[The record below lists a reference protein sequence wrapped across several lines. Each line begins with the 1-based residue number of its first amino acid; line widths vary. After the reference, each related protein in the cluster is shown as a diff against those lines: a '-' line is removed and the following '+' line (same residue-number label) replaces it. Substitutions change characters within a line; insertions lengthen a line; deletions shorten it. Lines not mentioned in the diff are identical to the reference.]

1 MAGQTSHD
9 KVRFATFNASL
20 NRNNAGE
27 LITDLSTPDNEQAKV
42 VAEIIQRTN
51 PDVLLLNEFDYDEN
65 GEAIASFKQNYLE
78 VGQNGVD
85 AVDYPYVYLAPSNTG
100 IPSGFDFDNNGSIG
114 GGNDAFGFGNF
125 PGQFGMVLLSKY
137 PIVEE
142 EVRTFQNFLW
152 KDMPGALLPDDGST
166 PEPNDWYSAEELEVF
181 RLSSKSH
188 WDIPI
193 NVNGEVIHV
202 LASHPTPPVFDG
214 EEDRNGKRN
223 HDEIRFWADYV
234 TPGNGEY
241 IYDDSGET
249 GGLNSGAKFVIMG
262 DQNADPNDGDSTDNA
277 ILQLL
282 DNPQINTAVTPS
294 SEGGIDAANR
304 QGLNNLT
311 QTGNPAFD
319 TADFNDETS
328 GNLRVD
334 YVLPSNNLDIE
345 SAGVFWP
352 ESDDSQSDLVESSDH
367 RLVYADVEKTNV
379 DRKTVSNL
387 EFLGEV
393 TFPTGLQLE
402 ETEVGGISGLAYD
415 ASKGIYYGLS
425 DDRSQRNPARFYD
438 ISIDLSDGSL
448 DDGDISFD
456 SITTLLNEDGNAFP
470 QSSLDPEGIVLSK
483 NNTLFISS
491 EGDANNLINPFVNEF
506 SINGQQI
513 AELPVPDKFN
523 PTANQSSGIRNN
535 AAFESLTITPDQRYL
550 YTATENALFQDGSAA
565 NVEQESLSRI
575 IKYDLQTGQPVGEFV
590 YEVDE
595 VAEVPDDNNGFRT
608 NGLVELLATDNNGTL
623 LALERSFTAGKG
635 NTVKL
640 YEVQTQGALDVSG
653 VNDLFREEPLEDDG
667 EILAPG
673 AFEID
678 PAVSKRLLVDFADL
692 GITPDNLE
700 ALAFGPTLPDGS
712 QSLIVASDNNFNPT
726 QTTQFLALG
735 LDFDTTPAVLPTVE
749 TPYTIDN
756 EEVLEPKP
764 LNILLVN
771 DDGFEAE
778 GIEVMYDALVAAGHN
793 VTFVAPKE
801 QQSGK
806 GTLINV
812 DSLFEPTEVV
822 EFEEN
827 KWYVDGS
834 PVVTTLAG
842 LDFVLDGEEPDLVIS
857 GINEG
862 ENVGASVAISSGTV
876 SAATTA
882 TRRNIPAIAVSAG
895 TLRDAA
901 FNVDEAELEKAYEK
915 GADTVVDLVKQL
927 SLYSSASDSK
937 LMPDGVGLNVN
948 IPPVV
953 DNIEGISYTKLD
965 GTGTFN
971 LFVDELAPDVP
982 GLLFTQGEGIEPSE
996 ITVED
1001 SEGQNFLADFIT
1013 VTPIDGD
1020 WTASDN
1026 VRQTLSD
1033 RIESAPENPTATPL
1047 NILLT
1052 NDDGFDADGIE
1063 TLYTQLTAAGHNV
1076 TLVGPLEQQSGTGTV
1091 LDVDKIFQPL
1101 DIVNVEGDK
1110 WYVDAG
1116 VLTTTWAGL
1125 DFVLDEQPDLVI
1137 SGINAGENIGPGGA
1151 VSSGTVSAAVTALLR
1166 GVPGIAI
1173 SGGLDLATFE
1183 TPDTTYDIGADY
1195 LVNLI
1200 AQLQATQGDDNF
1212 ILPDG
1217 KGLSI
1222 NIPSRFPD
1230 GVTEIQGAV
1239 FTNASDTEPFDIDF
1253 GLIDEN
1259 GNVGLRFAPN
1269 AIPTE
1274 PNPTSEGDQFLSGF
1288 ITVTPIDGDW
1298 TAPQSEREIAENI
1311 LSAPEPVLAGDSD
1324 DPAIWVNPD
1333 NSAESIVIGTLKDGG
1348 LATFNL
1354 QGEVEQVISPEEFGE
1369 QRFNNV
1375 DIIYNFPL
1383 ASMMVGADVKV
1394 DLAVASDREND
1405 TLAIFSISENGQL
1418 NKLATP
1424 QLDDAE
1430 FSIFGVDDGEATA
1443 YGLASYT
1450 SPVSRKNY
1458 VFVTQADGNKVAQ
1471 IELTS
1476 KLGPADEQLIEAEV
1490 VRTLELPTPTG
1501 DAEDSQSEG
1510 IVIDQELGFLY
1521 VALEDQVGI
1530 LKFSA
1535 EPDAGSDFT
1544 VVQPVD
1550 ADYLTPDIEG
1560 LSIYYGDNGTGYLI
1574 ANSQGDS
1581 SYAVFSREGNNEYLG
1596 SFVVGDNNGIDQVNE
1611 SDGLDVINLPLG
1623 EEFPNGLLVLQDG
1636 ANDPQNAVED
1646 DEELENNSTNF
1657 KFVPW
1662 DGVANSFDNSL
1673 QINTSSYDP
1682 RNPQAQ
1688 SLING
1693 IASGDTTQNST
1704 VLWARS
1710 TFVGEVTFE
1719 YSTDAEFNSVIG
1731 TVTANVDNINVPVK
1745 VEIEGLNPGTEYYYR
1760 VTDAAGDSAIG
1771 EFETSAEA
1779 GTKAGLRFGVAGDWR
1794 GEISPYP
1801 AISNADESDL
1811 AFFVEHGDTIYA
1823 DYGSAAVLN
1832 EDGTFKEQAETL
1844 DEYRAKH
1851 GEVYGT
1857 RFGQNTWAD
1866 LRAST
1871 SILATIDDHE
1881 VINDFAGGEPAADDA
1896 RFPETTGLINDTQ
1909 LYENGLQSF
1918 QEYNPLRDE
1927 FYENTGDELTEGERK
1942 LYRNNTYGS
1951 DAAVITLDNRS
1962 FRNQALDNP
1971 DATTLG
1977 IDLASGV
1984 DQTTAFTNFV
1994 VNEVLPFETAAFD
2007 PTRTM
2012 LGQPQLEDLKQD
2024 LLKAEQD
2031 GTTWKFVMVPE
2042 PMQALGPLLG
2052 PADRFDGY
2060 LNERTEILQFVED
2073 NDIDN
2078 VVFIAADIHGTLVNN
2093 LTYQEQPGGPQIATN
2108 AFEVT
2113 TGSVAFDAPFGQS
2126 VTNGAAQLGFVTP
2139 EQLQQ
2144 YNSLPIL
2151 NAPAGVPSKDDF
2163 FTQLLNDAALT
2174 PFGLDPVGLEADS
2187 GIDAELIQGG
2197 YVAAHTFGW
2206 TEFDINAETQAL
2218 TVTTYGI
2225 EPYSEEELL
2234 ANPEAITSR
2243 EPQIVSQFVVNPQ
2256 EVDPLSATLIDTSN
2270 TDADG
2275 NEIELI
2281 DLTAYAGQTVTASY
2295 EINREADYDNNV
2307 YFYTVGDEG
2316 KIGELAPTDGTEYIQ
2331 AALNNVVNSSQ
2342 GLTTPDEQITTGT
2355 LEIAGGDMLGVL
2367 IVADGNL
2374 SEAKNNLDSVEGVY
2388 FSYMGAN
2395 TDNGSFDHIK
2405 FENGMFK
2412 FEDLVNGGDKDFDDI
2427 EIKMEFTV

>member
-1 MAGQTSHD
+1 MRCA
-9 KVRFATFNASL
+9 
-20 NRNNAGE
+20 
-27 LITDLSTPDNEQAKV
+27 
-42 VAEIIQRTN
+42 
-51 PDVLLLNEFDYDEN
+51 
-65 GEAIASFKQNYLE
+65 
-78 VGQNGVD
+78 
-85 AVDYPYVYLAPSNTG
+85 YP
-100 IPSGFDFDNNGSIG
+100 
-114 GGNDAFGFGNF
+114 
-125 PGQFGMVLLSKY
+125 
-137 PIVEE
+137 
-142 EVRTFQNFLW
+142 
-152 KDMPGALLPDDGST
+152 
-166 PEPNDWYSAEELEVF
+166 
-181 RLSSKSH
+181 
-188 WDIPI
+188 
-193 NVNGEVIHV
+193 
-202 LASHPTPPVFDG
+202 
-214 EEDRNGKRN
+214 
-223 HDEIRFWADYV
+223 
-234 TPGNGEY
+234 
-241 IYDDSGET
+241 
-249 GGLNSGAKFVIMG
+249 
-262 DQNADPNDGDSTDNA
+262 
-277 ILQLL
+277 
-282 DNPQINTAVTPS
+282 
-294 SEGGIDAANR
+294 
-304 QGLNNLT
+304 
-311 QTGNPAFD
+311 
-319 TADFNDETS
+319 
-328 GNLRVD
+328 
-334 YVLPSNNLDIE
+334 
-345 SAGVFWP
+345 
-352 ESDDSQSDLVESSDH
+352 
-367 RLVYADVEKTNV
+367 
-379 DRKTVSNL
+379 

-535 AAFESLTITPDQRYL
+535 AAFESLTITPNQRYL

-1101 DIVNVEGDK
+1101 DIENVEGDK

-1116 VLTTTWAGL
+1116 VRTTTWAGL

-1173 SGGLDLATFE
+1173 SGGLDLTTFE

-1443 YGLASYT
+1443 YGLATYT
-1450 SPVSRKNY
+1450 SPVSGKNY

-1535 EPDAGSDFT
+1535 EPTAGSDFT

-2234 ANPEAITSR
+2234 ANPEAITIR

-2270 TDADG
+2270 KDADG

-2342 GLTTPDEQITTGT
+2342 GLTTPDEQITMGT

-2374 SEAKNNLDSVEGVY
+2374 SEAKDNLDNVEGVY
-2388 FSYMGAN
+2388 FSYIGAN
-2395 TDNGSFDHIK
+2395 TDNRSFDHIK
-2405 FENGMFK
+2405 FEENMFK
-2412 FEDLVNGGDKDFDDI
+2412 FEDLANGGDEDFNDI